1 MITVGGDDVGDTGR
15 IDQGIDRGEEEI
27 VGQDRAVGGAEGP
40 DEAQRGVEHQYPRL
54 FIRDE
59 DLAEFF
65 ADEEAARLLQGERRA
80 GFVEGSKRG
89 FQLQVFVQYQYS
101 VVSAVQDINMT
112 VGGHGKVGGELHGT
126 AAEGFAR
133 DDGFGQIA
141 LRRLGWR
148 APMVVPVAVVGSL
161 LGQGRG
167 AEGQAPAEQQG
178 GTQTQA
184 PFVFRCRHRRI
195 RSLLIEFVGRFG
207 GDPRYRPL
215 RKKTF

>member
-1 MITVGGDDVGDTGR
+1 MLGDTAVAVHPDDER
-15 IDQGIDRGEEEI
+15 YRHL
-27 VGQDRAVGGAEGP
+27 VGKNVILPLVG
-40 DEAQRGVEHQYPRL
+40 
-54 FIRDE
+54 
-59 DLAEFF
+59 
-65 ADEEAARLLQGERRA
+65 

-148 APMVVPVAVVGSL
+148 APMVVPGWRRSPT
-161 LGQGRG
+161 
-167 AEGQAPAEQQG
+167 EPPA
-178 GTQTQA
+178 A
-184 PFVFRCRHRRI
+184 WP
-195 RSLLIEFVGRFG
+195 
-207 GDPRYRPL
+207 PL
-215 RKKTF
+215 RGRPPYPRADAPRGCG

>member
-1 MITVGGDDVGDTGR
+1 MPRV
-15 IDQGIDRGEEEI
+15 
-27 VGQDRAVGGAEGP
+27 P

-126 AAEGFAR
+126 
-133 DDGFGQIA
+133 
-141 LRRLGWR
+141 
-148 APMVVPVAVVGSL
+148 GS
-161 LGQGRG
+161 RG
-167 AEGQAPAEQQG
+167 
-178 GTQTQA
+178 
-184 PFVFRCRHRRI
+184 I
-195 RSLLIEFVGRFG
+195 R
-207 GDPRYRPL
+207 PR
-215 RKKTF
+215 